1 MRKQRGFTLVELMV
15 VVAIIAVLGALI
27 IGVSG
32 RTYGANATT
41 FSDQLSQTFKFV
53 RTRALQ
59 TRKIHRVEIHFELS
73 PIEIYVYAAA
83 TTGMARTNLNVG
95 TYQFIERTIVPKSVS
110 LVHAVHTAKA
120 SGLYTAPSTG
130 GGPSQNTVEYDID
143 FLPNGAADAVTGTT
157 GGTDAMTIYVADASE
172 NRLHRV
178 IVYSATGSSH
188 VRTGW

>member
-73 PIEIYVYAAA
+73 PIEIRVYAAL
-83 TTGMARTNLNVG
+83 TTGMARANFDPLTA
-95 TYQFIERTIVPKSVS
+95 QFIERTIVPKSVS
-110 LVHAVHTAKA
+110 LAHAIHGAKP
-120 SGLYTAPSTG
+120 SGIYTAPSTG
-130 GGPSQNTVEYDID
+130 GGPAQNIVEYDID

-157 GGTDAMTIYVADASE
+157 GNTDAMTVYVADASE

-188 VRTGW
+188 VRTSW